1 MTKCRKIMA
10 VLAAFM
16 MVAVAGIVI
25 VQSSDESEAAAGEA
39 GYMNVYINSGS
50 GWSVETVLAANG
62 CEAVKATGAY
72 DSHNDVINDSYTY
85 EYQYGG
91 TWYTNISSNY
101 GDITKLNNI
110 ANSTSATWNAL
121 VYTPV
126 LDEDEGTYVYRWT
139 AASASLGYYKP
150 FADYASVMRDY
161 GTANIAVWYG
171 DSGNVSS
178 TITSLSNYAVS
189 TNAPRSL
196 TDISTSH
203 GSVFEHI
210 FYLKNKTDTAMTING
225 TNNVI
230 TYNPATGVYSTATL
244 TNAMITA
251 GVYVVGYGSD
261 ASLALRNAL
270 NNPAG
275 TTNVVFETTTNPV
288 PGFNAYGWIGT
299 IFGIGTVQV
308 SGQDTPNDY
317 TDDHYNYWT
326 TYTTYDEANTY
337 YAQAGFVVGAY
348 SALTN
353 APLVDG
359 TLALIYEYS

>member
-121 VYTPV
+121 VYIPV
-126 LDEDEGTYVYRWT
+126 FDENE
-139 AASASLGYYKP
+139 
-150 FADYASVMRDY
+150 
-161 GTANIAVWYG
+161 
-171 DSGNVSS
+171 
-178 TITSLSNYAVS
+178 
-189 TNAPRSL
+189 NA
-196 TDISTSH
+196 
-203 GSVFEHI
+203 
-210 FYLKNKTDTAMTING
+210 
-225 TNNVI
+225 
-230 TYNPATGVYSTATL
+230 
-244 TNAMITA
+244 
-251 GVYVVGYGSD
+251 
-261 ASLALRNAL
+261 
-270 NNPAG
+270 
-275 TTNVVFETTTNPV
+275 
-288 PGFNAYGWIGT
+288 
-299 IFGIGTVQV
+299 
-308 SGQDTPNDY
+308 
-317 TDDHYNYWT
+317 
-326 TYTTYDEANTY
+326 
-337 YAQAGFVVGAY
+337 
-348 SALTN
+348 
-353 APLVDG
+353 
-359 TLALIYEYS
+359 